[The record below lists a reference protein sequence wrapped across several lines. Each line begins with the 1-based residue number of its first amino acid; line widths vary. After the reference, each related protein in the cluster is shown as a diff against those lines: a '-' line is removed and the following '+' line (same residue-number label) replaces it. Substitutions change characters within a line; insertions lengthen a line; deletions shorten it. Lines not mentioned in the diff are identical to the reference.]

1 MEIGQQIIRYRKQQ
15 ALSQEELAEKV
26 YVSRQSISN
35 WENDKTYPD
44 IHSLLLLSQIF
55 QVSLDQL
62 IKGDIEKM
70 KYTITQ
76 VDKKN
81 FERDTK
87 VMVTLMILL
96 MISSYPLVYFLEW
109 LGLGIFV
116 LLSII
121 TMTYANRVERFKK
134 KYDVQTYKEILAVSN
149 GKLLDEIEKREER
162 AKLPYQK
169 PLIVTVFFLITIATF
184 FASRFIFTWLFH
196 LTQFSNNSFQ
206 LVFSMNTCN
215 LFNHFSVF
223 FKHQCWN

>member
-1 MEIGQQIIRYRKQQ
+1 MEIGQQMIRYRKQQ

-81 FERDTK
+81 FKRDTK
-87 VMVTLMILL
+87 VMITL

-116 LLSII
+116 LLSIV

-134 KYDVQTYKEILAVSN
+134 KYDVQPYKEILAVSN
-149 GKLLDEIEKREER
+149 GKLLDEIEK
-162 AKLPYQK
+162 
-169 PLIVTVFFLITIATF
+169 
-184 FASRFIFTWLFH
+184 
-196 LTQFSNNSFQ
+196 
-206 LVFSMNTCN
+206 
-215 LFNHFSVF
+215 
-223 FKHQCWN
+223 

>member
-55 QVSLDQL
+55 QVSLNQL

-134 KYDVQTYKEILAVSN
+134 KYDVQTYKEILAVSS
-149 GKLLDEIEKREER
+149 GKLLDEIEKREEI

-169 PLIVTVFFLITIATF
+169 PLIVTVFFLITVAF
-184 FASRFIFTWLFH
+184 AFASRFMFTWLFH
-196 LTQFSNNSFQ
+196 
-206 LVFSMNTCN
+206 
-215 LFNHFSVF
+215 
-223 FKHQCWN
+223 

>member
-1 MEIGQQIIRYRKQQ
+1 MEIGQQMIRYRKQQ

-35 WENDKTYPD
+35 WENGKTYPD

-81 FERDTK
+81 FKRDTK
-87 VMVTLMILL
+87 VMITLMILL

-116 LLSII
+116 LLSIV

-134 KYDVQTYKEILAVSN
+134 KYDVQPYKEILAVSN

-169 PLIVTVFFLITIATF
+169 PLIVTVFFLITVA
-184 FASRFIFTWLFH
+184 FASRFMFTWLFH
-196 LTQFSNNSFQ
+196 LS
-206 LVFSMNTCN
+206 
-215 LFNHFSVF
+215 
-223 FKHQCWN
+223 

>member
-44 IHSLLLLSQIF
+44 IHSLLLLSQFF

-134 KYDVQTYKEILAVSN
+134 KYDVQTYKEILAVSS

-169 PLIVTVFFLITIATF
+169 PLIVTVFFLITVATF

-196 LTQFSNNSFQ
+196 LS
-206 LVFSMNTCN
+206 
-215 LFNHFSVF
+215 
-223 FKHQCWN
+223 

>member
-134 KYDVQTYKEILAVSN
+134 KYNVQTYKEILAVSN

-196 LTQFSNNSFQ
+196 LS
-206 LVFSMNTCN
+206 
-215 LFNHFSVF
+215 
-223 FKHQCWN
+223 

>member
-1 MEIGQQIIRYRKQQ
+1 MEIGQQMIRYRKQQ
-15 ALSQEELAEKV
+15 ALSQEELVEKV

-81 FERDTK
+81 FKRDTK

-134 KYDVQTYKEILAVSN
+134 KYDVQPYKEILAVSN
-149 GKLLDEIEKREER
+149 EKLLDEIEKREER

-169 PLIVTVFFLITIATF
+169 PLIVTVFFLITVAF
-184 FASRFIFTWLFH
+184 AFASRFMFTWLFH
-196 LTQFSNNSFQ
+196 
-206 LVFSMNTCN
+206 
-215 LFNHFSVF
+215 
-223 FKHQCWN
+223 

>member
-96 MISSYPLVYFLEW
+96 MISSYSLVYFLEW

-196 LTQFSNNSFQ
+196 LS
-206 LVFSMNTCN
+206 
-215 LFNHFSVF
+215 
-223 FKHQCWN
+223 

>member
-134 KYDVQTYKEILAVSN
+134 KYDVQTYKEILAVSS

-169 PLIVTVFFLITIATF
+169 PLIVTVFFLITVATF
-184 FASRFIFTWLFH
+184 FANRFIFTWLFH
-196 LTQFSNNSFQ
+196 LS
-206 LVFSMNTCN
+206 
-215 LFNHFSVF
+215 
-223 FKHQCWN
+223 

>member
-162 AKLPYQK
+162 AKLPYQN

-196 LTQFSNNSFQ
+196 LS
-206 LVFSMNTCN
+206 
-215 LFNHFSVF
+215 
-223 FKHQCWN
+223 

>member
-134 KYDVQTYKEILAVSN
+134 KYDVQTYKEILAVSS

-169 PLIVTVFFLITIATF
+169 PLIVTVFLLITVATF

-196 LTQFSNNSFQ
+196 LS
-206 LVFSMNTCN
+206 
-215 LFNHFSVF
+215 
-223 FKHQCWN
+223 

>member
-26 YVSRQSISN
+26 YVSHQSISN

-81 FERDTK
+81 FKRDTK

-134 KYDVQTYKEILAVSN
+134 KYDVQPYKEILAVSS

-162 AKLPYQK
+162 AKLPYQN
-169 PLIVTVFFLITIATF
+169 PLLSLYFSSLLLPSFLQVVLCLHGYSIEV
-184 FASRFIFTWLFH
+184 SR
-196 LTQFSNNSFQ
+196 S
-206 LVFSMNTCN
+206 
-215 LFNHFSVF
+215 
-223 FKHQCWN
+223 

>member
-162 AKLPYQK
+162 AKLSYQK
-169 PLIVTVFFLITIATF
+169 PLIVTVFFLITVATF
-184 FASRFIFTWLFH
+184 FASRFYFYMVIPFK
-196 LTQFSNNSFQ
+196 
-206 LVFSMNTCN
+206 LVDNKIKLSVTLGFI
-215 LFNHFSVF
+215 LFNSI
-223 FKHQCWN
+223 QQ

>member
-15 ALSQEELAEKV
+15 ALSQEKLAEKV

-81 FERDTK
+81 FKRDTK

-134 KYDVQTYKEILAVSN
+134 KYDVQPYKEILAVSN

-169 PLIVTVFFLITIATF
+169 PLIVTVFFLITVAF
-184 FASRFIFTWLFH
+184 AFAFASRFMFTWVFH
-196 LTQFSNNSFQ
+196 
-206 LVFSMNTCN
+206 
-215 LFNHFSVF
+215 
-223 FKHQCWN
+223 

>member
-55 QVSLDQL
+55 QVSLNQL

-96 MISSYPLVYFLEW
+96 MISSYPLVYFLKW

-134 KYDVQTYKEILAVSN
+134 KYDVQPYKEILAVSN

-169 PLIVTVFFLITIATF
+169 PLIVTVFFLITVAF
-184 FASRFIFTWLFH
+184 AFASRFMFTWLFH
-196 LTQFSNNSFQ
+196 
-206 LVFSMNTCN
+206 
-215 LFNHFSVF
+215 
-223 FKHQCWN
+223 

>member
-55 QVSLDQL
+55 QVSLNQL

-134 KYDVQTYKEILAVSN
+134 KYDVQTYKEILAVSS

-169 PLIVTVFFLITIATF
+169 PLIVTVFFLITVAF
-184 FASRFIFTWLFH
+184 AFASRFMFTWLFH
-196 LTQFSNNSFQ
+196 
-206 LVFSMNTCN
+206 
-215 LFNHFSVF
+215 
-223 FKHQCWN
+223 

>member
-15 ALSQEELAEKV
+15 ALSQEELSEKV

-134 KYDVQTYKEILAVSN
+134 KYDVQTYKEILAVSS

-169 PLIVTVFFLITIATF
+169 PLIVTVFFLITVATF

-196 LTQFSNNSFQ
+196 LS
-206 LVFSMNTCN
+206 
-215 LFNHFSVF
+215 
-223 FKHQCWN
+223 

>member
-184 FASRFIFTWLFH
+184 FGSRFIFTWLFH
-196 LTQFSNNSFQ
+196 LS
-206 LVFSMNTCN
+206 
-215 LFNHFSVF
+215 
-223 FKHQCWN
+223 

>member
-96 MISSYPLVYFLEW
+96 MFSSYPLVYFLEW

-134 KYDVQTYKEILAVSN
+134 KYDVQTYKEILAVSS

-169 PLIVTVFFLITIATF
+169 PLIVTVFFLITVATF

-196 LTQFSNNSFQ
+196 LS
-206 LVFSMNTCN
+206 
-215 LFNHFSVF
+215 
-223 FKHQCWN
+223 

>member
-1 MEIGQQIIRYRKQQ
+1 MEIGQQMIRYRKQQ
-15 ALSQEELAEKV
+15 ALSQEELVEKV

-55 QVSLDQL
+55 QVSLDQF

-109 LGLGIFV
+109 LELGIFV

-134 KYDVQTYKEILAVSN
+134 KYDVQPYKEILAVSN

-169 PLIVTVFFLITIATF
+169 PLIVTVFFLITVAF
-184 FASRFIFTWLFH
+184 AFASRFMFTWLFH
-196 LTQFSNNSFQ
+196 
-206 LVFSMNTCN
+206 
-215 LFNHFSVF
+215 
-223 FKHQCWN
+223 

>member
-15 ALSQEELAEKV
+15 ALSQEKLAEKV

-35 WENDKTYPD
+35 WENDKTYPE

-81 FERDTK
+81 FKRDTK

-134 KYDVQTYKEILAVSN
+134 KYDVQPYKEILAVSN
-149 GKLLDEIEKREER
+149 GKLLDEIEKRVER
-162 AKLPYQK
+162 AKLPYQN
-169 PLIVTVFFLITIATF
+169 PLIVTVFFLITVAF
-184 FASRFIFTWLFH
+184 AFASRFMFTWLFH
-196 LTQFSNNSFQ
+196 
-206 LVFSMNTCN
+206 
-215 LFNHFSVF
+215 
-223 FKHQCWN
+223 

>member
-184 FASRFIFTWLFH
+184 FCKSFYFYMVVPFKLVDNKIKLSVTLGFI
-196 LTQFSNNSFQ
+196 
-206 LVFSMNTCN
+206 
-215 LFNHFSVF
+215 LFNSI
-223 FKHQCWN
+223 QQ

>member
-134 KYDVQTYKEILAVSN
+134 KYDVQTYKEILAVSS
-149 GKLLDEIEKREER
+149 GKLLDEIENREER

-169 PLIVTVFFLITIATF
+169 PLIVTVFFLITVATF

-196 LTQFSNNSFQ
+196 LS
-206 LVFSMNTCN
+206 
-215 LFNHFSVF
+215 
-223 FKHQCWN
+223 

>member
-169 PLIVTVFFLITIATF
+169 PLIVTVFFLITIATL

-196 LTQFSNNSFQ
+196 LS
-206 LVFSMNTCN
+206 
-215 LFNHFSVF
+215 
-223 FKHQCWN
+223 

>member
-26 YVSRQSISN
+26 YVSHQSISN

-55 QVSLDQL
+55 QASLDQL

-81 FERDTK
+81 FKRDTK

-134 KYDVQTYKEILAVSN
+134 KYDVQPYKEILAVSS

-162 AKLPYQK
+162 AKLPYQN
-169 PLIVTVFFLITIATF
+169 PLIVTVFFLITVAIF
-184 FASRFIFTWLFH
+184 FASRFMFTWLFH
-196 LTQFSNNSFQ
+196 
-206 LVFSMNTCN
+206 
-215 LFNHFSVF
+215 
-223 FKHQCWN
+223 

>member
-44 IHSLLLLSQIF
+44 IYSLLLLSQIF

-134 KYDVQTYKEILAVSN
+134 KYDVQTYKEILAVSSR
-149 GKLLDEIEKREER
+149 KLLDEIEKREER

-169 PLIVTVFFLITIATF
+169 PLIVTVFFLITVATF

-196 LTQFSNNSFQ
+196 LS
-206 LVFSMNTCN
+206 
-215 LFNHFSVF
+215 
-223 FKHQCWN
+223 

>member
-15 ALSQEELAEKV
+15 ALSQEKLAEKV

-81 FERDTK
+81 FKRDTK

-134 KYDVQTYKEILAVSN
+134 KYDVQPYKEILAVSN

-162 AKLPYQK
+162 ATLPYQK
-169 PLIVTVFFLITIATF
+169 PLIVTVFFLITVAF
-184 FASRFIFTWLFH
+184 AFASRFMFTWLFH
-196 LTQFSNNSFQ
+196 
-206 LVFSMNTCN
+206 
-215 LFNHFSVF
+215 
-223 FKHQCWN
+223 

>member
-15 ALSQEELAEKV
+15 ALSQEKLAEKV
-26 YVSRQSISN
+26 YVNRQSISN

-81 FERDTK
+81 FKRDTK

-134 KYDVQTYKEILAVSN
+134 KYDVQPYKEILAVSN

-169 PLIVTVFFLITIATF
+169 PLIVTVFFLITVAF
-184 FASRFIFTWLFH
+184 AFASRFMFTWLFH
-196 LTQFSNNSFQ
+196 
-206 LVFSMNTCN
+206 
-215 LFNHFSVF
+215 
-223 FKHQCWN
+223 

>member
-55 QVSLDQL
+55 QVSLNQL

-81 FERDTK
+81 FKRDTK

-121 TMTYANRVERFKK
+121 TMTYANLVERFKK
-134 KYDVQTYKEILAVSN
+134 KYDVQPYKEILAVSN

-169 PLIVTVFFLITIATF
+169 PLIVTVFFLITVAF
-184 FASRFIFTWLFH
+184 AFASRFMFTWLFH
-196 LTQFSNNSFQ
+196 
-206 LVFSMNTCN
+206 
-215 LFNHFSVF
+215 
-223 FKHQCWN
+223 

>member
-44 IHSLLLLSQIF
+44 IYRLLLLSQIF

-134 KYDVQTYKEILAVSN
+134 KYDVQTYKEILAVSS

-169 PLIVTVFFLITIATF
+169 PLIVTVFFLITVATF

-196 LTQFSNNSFQ
+196 LS
-206 LVFSMNTCN
+206 
-215 LFNHFSVF
+215 
-223 FKHQCWN
+223 

>member
-44 IHSLLLLSQIF
+44 IYSLLLLSQIF

-134 KYDVQTYKEILAVSN
+134 KYDVQTYKEILAVSS

-169 PLIVTVFFLITIATF
+169 PLIVTVFFLITVATF
-184 FASRFIFTWLFH
+184 FASRFIFTWLLH
-196 LTQFSNNSFQ
+196 LS
-206 LVFSMNTCN
+206 
-215 LFNHFSVF
+215 
-223 FKHQCWN
+223 

>member
-55 QVSLDQL
+55 QVNLDQL

-196 LTQFSNNSFQ
+196 LS
-206 LVFSMNTCN
+206 
-215 LFNHFSVF
+215 
-223 FKHQCWN
+223 

>member
-81 FERDTK
+81 FKRDTK

-134 KYDVQTYKEILAVSN
+134 KYDVQTYKEILAVSS

-169 PLIVTVFFLITIATF
+169 PLIVTVFFLITVAF
-184 FASRFIFTWLFH
+184 AFASRFMFTWLFH
-196 LTQFSNNSFQ
+196 
-206 LVFSMNTCN
+206 
-215 LFNHFSVF
+215 
-223 FKHQCWN
+223 

>member
-35 WENDKTYPD
+35 WESDKTYPD

-55 QVSLDQL
+55 QVSLNQL

-134 KYDVQTYKEILAVSN
+134 KYDVQTYKEILAVSS

-169 PLIVTVFFLITIATF
+169 PLIVTVFFLITVAF
-184 FASRFIFTWLFH
+184 AFASRFMFTWLFH
-196 LTQFSNNSFQ
+196 
-206 LVFSMNTCN
+206 
-215 LFNHFSVF
+215 
-223 FKHQCWN
+223 

>member
-134 KYDVQTYKEILAVSN
+134 KYDMQTYKEILAVSN

-196 LTQFSNNSFQ
+196 LS
-206 LVFSMNTCN
+206 
-215 LFNHFSVF
+215 
-223 FKHQCWN
+223 

>member
-15 ALSQEELAEKV
+15 ALSQEKLVEKV

-81 FERDTK
+81 FKRDTK

-134 KYDVQTYKEILAVSN
+134 KYDVQPYKEILAVSN

-162 AKLPYQK
+162 ATLPYQK
-169 PLIVTVFFLITIATF
+169 PLIVTVFFLITVAF
-184 FASRFIFTWLFH
+184 AFASRFMFTWLFH
-196 LTQFSNNSFQ
+196 
-206 LVFSMNTCN
+206 
-215 LFNHFSVF
+215 
-223 FKHQCWN
+223 